1 MNKKLDKLFD
11 QYEGNLLNYFC
22 GLTPS
27 QSREFNKMK
36 RDIKDKWFFP
46 LAMYIH
52 VGILGLM
59 KDSTPSLF
67 IKDYMRRLSL
77 KMTDKQYEVLEAWAK
92 SESRTVE
99 NMGAMFLGEYVS
111 YYLLDREACVLK
123 IENDRD
129 QSNDNKYQ
137 YYKDSELEE
146 LYAHLGLQQDR
157 DN

>member
-1 MNKKLDKLFD
+1 
-11 QYEGNLLNYFC
+11 
-22 GLTPS
+22 
-27 QSREFNKMK
+27 
-36 RDIKDKWFFP
+36 
-46 LAMYIH
+46 
-52 VGILGLM
+52 M

-99 NMGAMFLGEYVS
+99 NMGAMFLGGYAS

-129 QSNDNKYQ
+129 QSDDSKYQ

-146 LYAHLGLQQDR
+146 LYAHLALQQDR
-157 DN
+157 D